1 MATKLNS
8 KKQRVLTALRDPRGV
23 SPWYAA
29 IHLAN
34 LRLAATINSLKKE
47 GYEISSEKENGVD
60 KFGEKT
66 RYTRYRLVKEKA

>member
-1 MATKLNS
+1 MSKSNT
-8 KKQRVLTALRDPRGV
+8 KKQRVLVALRDPRGV

-29 IHLAN
+29 FYLAN

-47 GYEISSEKENGVD
+47 GYVISSEKENGVD

-66 RYTRYRLVKEKA
+66 RYTRYRLVQEKV

>member
-29 IHLAN
+29 IHLVN
-34 LRLAATINSLKKE
+34 LRLAATIKSLRSE
-47 GYEISSEKENGVD
+47 GYVISSEMENGID

-66 RYTRYRLVKEKA
+66 RYARYKLVKEKD